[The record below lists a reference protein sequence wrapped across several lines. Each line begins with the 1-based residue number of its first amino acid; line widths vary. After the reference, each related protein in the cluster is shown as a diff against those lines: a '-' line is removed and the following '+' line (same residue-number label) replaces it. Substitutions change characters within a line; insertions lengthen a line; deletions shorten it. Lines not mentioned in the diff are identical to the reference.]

1 MKAIISGKG
10 VARKVKAVAEAI
22 EKMANL
28 LRIREQ
34 QIQYM
39 QLKDYKAL
47 KQFVYTSVMQD
58 KPHTFRQYARE
69 IIKKALKTVNIPVLR
84 EKFDKLHRTYFLAKN
99 NKKRQRRKNREKEV
113 LKQVTERAKN
123 KLHPVMQGTKI

>member
-22 EKMANL
+22 EKMTNV
-28 LRIREQ
+28 LRVREK

-39 QLKDYKAL
+39 QLKDYEAL
-47 KQFVYTSVMQD
+47 KQFVYTNVMQD

-69 IIKKALKTVNIPVLR
+69 IIKKALKTVQIPVLR
-84 EKFDKLHRTYFLAKN
+84 EKFDKLHRIYFLAKN
-99 NKKRQRRKNREKEV
+99 HKKRVRRKNREREEQKKAV
-113 LKQVTERAKN
+113 ERAKN
-123 KLHPVMQGTKI
+123 KIHPVWRGTKI